1 MLFRIEMK
9 PDMKDIL
16 FNIDDKKYIFM
27 IPDVIKRILPYTNF
41 VKIYCLA
48 HYLDDKGDIWITSR
62 QYTDENDVVFLMEK
76 DWRL

>member
-1 MLFRIEMK
+1 MK

-41 VKIYCLA
+41 VKIYCLV

-62 QYTDENDVVFLMEK
+62 QYTDENGVVFLMEK